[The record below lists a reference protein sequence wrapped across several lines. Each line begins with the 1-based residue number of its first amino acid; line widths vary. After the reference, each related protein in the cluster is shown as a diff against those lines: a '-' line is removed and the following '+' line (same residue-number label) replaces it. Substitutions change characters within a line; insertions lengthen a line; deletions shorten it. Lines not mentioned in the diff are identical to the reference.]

1 MDCLMAQKLIKPY
14 VEDQLEDRVLSDFLD
29 HVESCGN
36 CYDQLQVYYA
46 IYHTLKN
53 NDDDC
58 DYNFKK
64 KLSHALALS
73 RMGLQRRRSMRLLE
87 AVTILL
93 AEGVLLLTLFFIA
106 PAGRYRLMIPRH
118 LHAETEGEENAGNHL
133 ETEGLWED
141 VLENGAVTGKADSTQ
156 STDAPMEL
164 FGNVVSGEVAE
175 EAETEPLTESAGAFA
190 QAGEAGAVLWKE
202 P

>member
-1 MDCLMAQKLIKPY
+1 
-14 VEDQLEDRVLSDFLD
+14 
-29 HVESCGN
+29 
-36 CYDQLQVYYA
+36 
-46 IYHTLKN
+46 
-53 NDDDC
+53 
-58 DYNFKK
+58 
-64 KLSHALALS
+64 
-73 RMGLQRRRSMRLLE
+73 
-87 AVTILL
+87 
-93 AEGVLLLTLFFIA
+93 
-106 PAGRYRLMIPRH
+106 MIPRH